1 MKIRNIQ
8 SYNLGHLFG
17 SLLLLTALLSC
28 EDFLEVDP
36 PIDQL
41 TGTVV
46 FEDAATVDAALAHIY
61 AELREN
67 SLVAGTSN
75 GLGYMMGHYTD
86 ELDLYSLNLP
96 DVDNVA
102 QNSVLPSDNT
112 VRNLWNSSYNIIYAA
127 NRILEGVESS
137 TGLSEMEKDR
147 FLGEAHFI
155 RSFLHFHLVNLF
167 GPVPYVNTTDY
178 DTNNEVSRT
187 DTDRVYQ
194 NILEDLNTAKA
205 LLPLS
210 NGGVERLRPD
220 HWTAAALLS
229 RVHLYMEDW
238 EKALD
243 EATYVIANGGFALS
257 PDLNGVFLKESPET
271 LWQLGPNLS
280 GDNTNE
286 GFTYIIV
293 SGPPPNSAL
302 SQRLLDSF
310 EEGDARSTA
319 WVGSVSEGE
328 EVWYFNK
335 KYKEFAPTAVT
346 RECSV
351 QFRLAELYLI
361 RAESHARLGNP
372 TQALANIN
380 ALRARAN
387 LDPLSIMD
395 QASLLD
401 AVLTE
406 RRVELFLEQGHRFFD
421 LKRTVRANAVLGAFK
436 SGWESTDRLL
446 PIPESEL
453 LLNPKLQPQNEGY

>member
-1 MKIRNIQ
+1 MRNMQ
-8 SYNLGHLFG
+8 LYRFGHLMCG
-17 SLLLLTALLSC
+17 ALLFSILLSC

-61 AELREN
+61 GELRE
-67 SLVAGTSN
+67 SSPVAGTSN
-75 GLGYMMGHYTD
+75 GLGYLMGHYAD
-86 ELDLYSLNLP
+86 ELELFSLNLP

-112 VRNLWNSSYNIIYAA
+112 VQNLWNSSYNLIYAA
-127 NRILEGVESS
+127 NRILEGVEASNAL
-137 TGLSEMEKDR
+137 TEMEKER
-147 FLGEAHFI
+147 FKGEAHFI
-155 RSFLHFHLVNLF
+155 RGLLHFYVVNLF
-167 GPVPYVNTTDY
+167 GPVPYVDSTDY
-178 DTNNEVSRT
+178 DANREVSRIEV
-187 DTDRVYQ
+187 DLVYQ
-194 NILEDLNTAKA
+194 NILEDLNMAKA
-205 LLPLS
+205 LLPPS
-210 NGGVERLRPD
+210 NGDMERLRPD

-229 RVHLYMEDW
+229 RVHLYLEDW
-238 EKALD
+238 EKALA
-243 EATYVIANGGFALS
+243 EASYVISNGGFALS

-310 EEGDARSTA
+310 EEGDARSTF
-319 WVGSVSEGE
+319 WVGAVSEGE
-328 EVWYFNK
+328 QVWYFNN

-361 RAESHARLGNP
+361 IAESQAYLGNP
-372 TQALANIN
+372 TQAMTYIN
-380 ALRARAN
+380 ALRSRAN
-387 LDPLSIMD
+387 LDPLPLMD
-395 QASLLD
+395 QASLLE
-401 AVLTE
+401 AILAE

-421 LKRTVRANAVLGAFK
+421 LKRTNGADAVLGAFK
-436 SGWESTDRLL
+436 SGWEITDRLL